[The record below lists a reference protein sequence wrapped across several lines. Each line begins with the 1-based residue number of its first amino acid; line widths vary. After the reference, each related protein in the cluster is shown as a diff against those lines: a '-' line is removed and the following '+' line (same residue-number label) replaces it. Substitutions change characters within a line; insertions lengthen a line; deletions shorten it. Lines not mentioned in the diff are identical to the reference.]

1 MEDTLKR
8 LLDAE
13 QQAQARIEK
22 AERERDRIIEQAW
35 QEAQD
40 AEARLEQRM
49 EELRQAKLERSDEQ
63 AEQEVAELER
73 DHDQQLK
80 KLEKRARRHHRSAL
94 QQALDWLLD
103 PENP

>member
-35 QEAQD
+35 QEAHD
-40 AEARLEQRM
+40 AETRFEQRM
-49 EELRQAKLERSDEQ
+49 DELRQSKLENSDEQ
-63 AEQEVAELER
+63 AEQEVGELKR
-73 DHDQQLK
+73 DHDHQLK
-80 KLEKRARRHHRSAL
+80 KLEERARRHHRSAL
-94 QQALDWLLD
+94 QQTLDWLLD